1 MKILIEPITK
11 KEIYENVDGLIL
23 SLKDYSVQSI
33 NYYTLEEIKK
43 IKEDNNNL
51 EIFISMNKNF
61 MNEDIKPLESILI
74 EIDKLD
80 IAGIFFMI

>member
-11 KEIYENVDGLIL
+11 KEIYENADGLIL

-43 IKEDNNNL
+43 IKEYNA
-51 EIFISMNKNF
+51 S
-61 MNEDIKPLESILI
+61 
-74 EIDKLD
+74 DKGYSVARASASWAATASLPVPP
-80 IAGIFFMI
+80 